1 VEIYTAI
8 SHEQNPEITM
18 LQILLKFNKNVLRVF
33 QSDNTEITIGRN
45 MKNDIQIDN
54 LAVSNFHARI
64 VRSQDRYFIE
74 DLDSTN
80 GTYIDEE
87 KIARHELQD
96 GDTAGIG
103 KHSLTFLLEG
113 GASELLEGGAS
124 GGRGLSEVEMEQTM
138 MLDTVKQRELAKKA
152 EPSFPES
159 PARLKVQEGG
169 TSQDEYQLTAR
180 LTEIGKGGSCQ
191 VRLAGLFAPKNL
203 AYISRD
209 PMGYTLIP
217 GDNAGKLR
225 LNGVSIDKGTALKNN
240 DVINAGKVKFRFVQ
254 S

>member
-1 VEIYTAI
+1 
-8 SHEQNPEITM
+8 M
-18 LQILLKFNKNVLRVF
+18 LQILLKFNKSVLKVF
-33 QSDNTEITIGRN
+33 QSDKAEITIGRN
-45 MKNDIQIDN
+45 TKNDFQIDN

-64 VRSQDRYFIE
+64 ERSQDKYFIE
-74 DLDSTN
+74 DLNSTN
-80 GTYIDEE
+80 GTYINEE
-87 KIARHELQD
+87 KIAKCELQD
-96 GDTAGIG
+96 GDTASIG

-113 GASELLEGGAS
+113 GVS
-124 GGRGLSEVEMEQTM
+124 GGRRLSEIEMEQTM
-138 MLDTVKQRELAKKA
+138 MLDTVKQRELVKRA

-159 PARLKVQEGG
+159 PARLKVQEGE

-180 LTEIGKGGSCQ
+180 LTEIGKGDSCQ
-191 VRLAGLFAPKNL
+191 VRLEGLFAPKNL
-203 AYISRD
+203 AYITRD

-240 DVINAGKVKFRFVQ
+240 DVINAGKVKFQFLQ